1 MARRSTRKEMVIILS
16 VYAAVL
22 AIMGLDH
29 VVNHFDQPLLDIST
43 DVLLVILFAVAAVL
57 MFIGK
62 IMGYYAMIA
71 ALAIQ
76 AVLELLSLLSDLG
89 GATVNSIASA
99 LALLAINLFIIIWL
113 LQGENRIVSR

>member
-62 IMGYYAMIA
+62 ILGYYAMIA

>member
-57 MFIGK
+57 MFTGK
-62 IMGYYAMIA
+62 KLGYYAMIA